1 MKILSEQIVNT
12 REYAGTIDI
21 LTGVDS
27 FTPQVE
33 YNDEWHIYKLNG
45 KIIPSVTRLL
55 DNGEYNN
62 VPEVRLEYSRSK
74 GTLVHKEIEEYLK
87 EDKYGFTQEFEEF
100 VRLFQKYNYLFNQ
113 VAIFDIKTYSVNS
126 KDKKEKCFKQET
138 MYGKGV
144 EYLTSV
150 LPKHHYEIWLPHNKS
165 GRIIDLDAFMK
176 GKKVEYK

>member
-33 YNDEWHIYKLNG
+33 YNEEWHTYKLKG

-62 VPEVRLEYSRSK
+62 VPEEILEYARKK

-87 EDKYGFTQEFEEF
+87 EDKYGFTSEFEEF
-100 VRLFQKYNYLFNQ
+100 VRLFQTYNNLFNQ
-113 VAIFDIKTYSVNS
+113 IAIFDIKTYSTNS
-126 KDKKEKCFKQET
+126 KDKQEKCYKQT
-138 MYGKGV
+138 CMYGNGV
-144 EYLTSV
+144 EYLTGIKV
-150 LPKHHYEIWLPHNKS
+150 EHHYEIWLPHNKK
-165 GRIIDLDAFMK
+165 GRIIDLDAFME